1 MGLKSIYSKYFQ
13 KSKVFIY
20 PLLGI
25 KRGNSVIPIETYIC
39 WDGHYTSQD
48 MRLICLY
55 ETNDSADYAKFERT
69 ILAKHTRLVDFVKNK
84 NKSIFVFDFSDLE
97 ENWDHFLNGQYSKL
111 NASTKNKILKFFDK
125 NSGNYAYMY
134 SYLMP
139 EKHFETYAD
148 ILGVNEDM
156 LRKVGE
162 LCDKP
167 DIDKETL
174 VFEEADLDSLEEQI
188 NKPIKTRPTWRNK

>member
-1 MGLKSIYSKYFQ
+1 MGLKTIYSKYFQ

-25 KRGNSVIPIETYIC
+25 KRGNSVIPVETYIC
-39 WDGHYTSQD
+39 WDGHYTSED

-55 ETNDSADYAKFERT
+55 DTKDSPDYRKFEST
-69 ILAKHTRLVDFVKNK
+69 ILAKHTRLVDFVKN
-84 NKSIFVFDFSDLE
+84 NEQSIFVFDFSDLE
-97 ENWDHFLNGQYSKL
+97 ESWDHFVNGKYSKL
-111 NASTKNKILKFFDK
+111 SANTKNKILKFFDK

-139 EKHFETYAD
+139 EKHFERYAD
-148 ILGVNEDM
+148 ILGVDEEF

-162 LCDKP
+162 LCNKP
-167 DIDKETL
+167 DIEKETL
-174 VFEEADLDSLEEQI
+174 VFEIADLDNLDKQI
-188 NKPIKTRPTWRNK
+188 KKQKPRLWQNKKQ